1 MVGELRGG
9 CGKWSGGPQGIGAG
23 RKGKLL
29 EKLGVTG
36 AGGRGRYLVG

>member
-1 MVGELRGG
+1 MSESGVVGELRGG
-9 CGKWSGGPQGIGAG
+9 SGRCSGGPEGAG

-36 AGGRGRYLVG
+36 AGG